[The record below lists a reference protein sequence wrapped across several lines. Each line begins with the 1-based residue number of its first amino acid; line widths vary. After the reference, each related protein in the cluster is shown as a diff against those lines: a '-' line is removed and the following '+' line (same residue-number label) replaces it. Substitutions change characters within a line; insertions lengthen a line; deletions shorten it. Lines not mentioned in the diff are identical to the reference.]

1 MAELAPSPTRGSDLQ
16 IVAEYDLQN
25 GGKICLALGDI
36 VTYAPEQGGAIVNAA
51 NRGCQGGGGVD
62 GAITRAGGDEL
73 RKLRRRLAKPFPGVD
88 DRCETGDAVRT
99 TAAEG
104 TSLGRLNVKTVI
116 HAVGP
121 DYSEKGMSHAE
132 SDGLLRKAYGAAIR
146 EAGAAKVESVA
157 FPLISAKI
165 FRGNRDLAG
174 LLELSLDA
182 LVTAADASSLKEV
195 VLVAFSSRESDALL
209 AAAWRAKTLQ
219 KRPRTAYAPRPR
231 QTPKKTKAVDVD
243 LTSDTSE
250 GGASPRAKKSLDLTD
265 DGPVDLTEEVGAAA
279 KRKAPDAPASLD
291 LTNDEADAAAP
302 RTVKKPRTKDGDAA
316 TPIDVEALELVVDL
330 TEDNGEDDDDVQI
343 IERPKEHA
351 KQLQRQLNRFKGR
364 SGGRARSLNEIM
376 RDHERRQSGVI
387 DVDDDAALAQALQ
400 AREDTF
406 ESDRELA
413 KKLQEELNGPA
424 RMAPSKRKAAPDT
437 SGDAALARRLAE
449 KDRKGRPGQ
458 TPSWVGKA
466 KPKDRSPSS
475 IGVDPESGLLD
486 VLADQRN
493 SIQDW
498 LANNAKGL
506 NVTACDPNPHSM
518 PGKPLYNR
526 FVESWQRVS
535 DQTVKLC
542 FHGTAEA
549 NIDAICRDGLDPKR
563 RAGQAHGPG
572 EYFAGA
578 GHSQISVAYCKGGR
592 KMIVFAV
599 LVDRSGLTCDKGS
612 IVVVNKPEH
621 QLPLFVLTFA
631 AGGAAA
637 YAPAAMMAPP
647 MPMPMPMPMPIPGMP
662 PAVPGYGASPFVLNA
677 GARLAPDWRKP
688 RPNSR
693 PESPNARPRLRRD
706 LRNNRP
712 AHKRESPR
720 HRRGRSNRSRGPRRG
735 LKLSKHV
742 PRRNWLGRR
751 RERREEEAAAT
762 GEKAPMCN
770 ICYVTCMLLTR
781 PG

>member
-1 MAELAPSPTRGSDLQ
+1 MAELARSPTRGSDLQ

-25 GGKICLALGDI
+25 GGKLAIALGDI
-36 VTYAPEQGGAIVNAA
+36 VTYEGAALVNAA

-73 RKLRRRLAKPFPGVD
+73 RKLRRRLPKPFPGVD

-99 TAAEG
+99 TANEG
-104 TSLGRLNVKTVI
+104 TTLGRLNVKTVI

-121 DYSEKGMSHAE
+121 DYSEKGMSHSE
-132 SDGLLRKAYGAAIR
+132 SDGLLRKAYSAAMR

-174 LLELSLDA
+174 LLEISLDA
-182 LVTAADASSLKEV
+182 VVAAADASSLKEV

-219 KRPRTAYAPRPR
+219 KRPRTAYAPRAR
-231 QTPKKTKAVDVD
+231 QTPKKAKAAVDVD

-250 GGASPRAKKSLDLTD
+250 GGASPRAKKSFDLTD
-265 DGPVDLTEEVGAAA
+265 DPLDLTEESPA

-291 LTNDEADAAAP
+291 LTVGDDDAAAP
-302 RTVKKPRTKDGDAA
+302 RTAKKPRTKDGDAS

-330 TEDNGEDDDDVQI
+330 TEDNGEDDDDDDVQI
-343 IERPKEHA
+343 IERPRDHA
-351 KQLQRQLNRFKGR
+351 KKLQRQLNRFKGR

-376 RDHERRQSGVI
+376 RDHERRKSGVI
-387 DVDDDAALAQALQ
+387 DVDDDAALAKALQ
-400 AREDTF
+400 ASREDTF

-424 RMAPSKRKAAPDT
+424 RMAPSKRKAPDT

-466 KPKDRSPSS
+466 KPKDRSASS

-498 LANNAKGL
+498 LAKNAKGL

-535 DQTVKLC
+535 DQTVKLV
-542 FHGTAEA
+542 FHGTPEQ
-549 NIDAICRDGLDPKR
+549 NVNAICQQGLDPKR
-563 RAGQAHGPG
+563 RSGQAHGPG

-578 GHSQISVAYCKGGR
+578 GHSQISVAYCQGGK

-612 IVVVNKPEH
+612 IVVVNRPEH
-621 QLPLFVLTFA
+621 QLPLFVLTFN
-631 AGGAAA
+631 G
-637 YAPAAMMAPP
+637 
-647 MPMPMPMPMPIPGMP
+647 PGSTHRV
-662 PAVPGYGASPFVLNA
+662 PAVQQFSAQISRAQARLGRRRRRSPFVLNA
-677 GARLAPDWRKP
+677 GSQVRAYQAQLALQSQLAAQR
-688 RPNSR
+688 
-693 PESPNARPRLRRD
+693 AQL
-706 LRNNRP
+706 
-712 AHKRESPR
+712 AQ
-720 HRRGRSNRSRGPRRG
+720 
-735 LKLSKHV
+735 LSSGFGM
-742 PRRNWLGRR
+742 NFSFGDDDDDFDD
-751 RERREEEAAAT
+751 
-762 GEKAPMCN
+762 GD
-770 ICYVTCMLLTR
+770 Y
-781 PG
+781 

>member
-16 IVAEYDLQN
+16 IIADYDLQN
-25 GGKICLALGDI
+25 GGKVCLALGDI

-62 GAITRAGGDEL
+62 GAITRAGGEEL
-73 RKLRRRLAKPFPGVD
+73 RKLRRRLPKPFPGVD

-99 TAAEG
+99 TAPEG

-121 DYSEKGMSHAE
+121 DYAEKNMSHAE

-146 EAGAAKVESVA
+146 EAGAAKVETVA

-165 FRGNRDLAG
+165 FRGNRDLGG

-219 KRPRTAYAPRPR
+219 KRPRTAYAPRAR
-231 QTPKKTKAVDVD
+231 QTPKKAKAAVDVD

-250 GGASPRAKKSLDLTD
+250 GGASPRAKKSLD
-265 DGPVDLTEEVGAAA
+265 PVDLTNDDGAAA

-291 LTNDEADAAAP
+291 LTIDDDDAAASAP
-302 RTVKKPRTKDGDAA
+302 QTAKKPRTKDGDAA

-330 TEDNGEDDDDVQI
+330 TEDNGEDDDDDDVQI
-343 IERPKEHA
+343 IERPRDHA
-351 KQLQRQLNRFKGR
+351 KKLQRQLNRFKGR

-376 RDHERRQSGVI
+376 RDHERRKSGVI
-387 DVDDDAALAQALQ
+387 DVDDVDDDAALAQALQ

-406 ESDRELA
+406 ESDRALA
-413 KKLQEELNGPA
+413 RKLEAELNGGPV

-466 KPKDRSPSS
+466 KPKDRSPATPE
-475 IGVDPESGLLD
+475 GWAVDDSGLLD
-486 VLADQRN
+486 VLADQRK
-493 SIQDW
+493 SIRSW
-498 LANNAKGL
+498 LATNASGL
-506 NVTACDPNPHSM
+506 HIAACDANPHSM

-526 FVESWQRVS
+526 FVESWQRVP

-563 RAGQAHGPG
+563 RSGQAYGPG
-572 EYFAGA
+572 EYFGA
-578 GHSQISVAYCKGGR
+578 PGNAAISVGYCKGGR
-592 KMIVFAV
+592 KMLVFAV
-599 LVDRSGLTCDKGS
+599 LVDKSGLTLDNGS
-612 IVVVNKPEH
+612 IIVVNKPEY

-637 YAPAAMMAPP
+637 PAMAPP
-647 MPMPMPMPMPIPGMP
+647 MPAPIP
-662 PAVPGYGASPFVLNA
+662 GASPFALNGVA
-677 GARLAPDWRKP
+677 SVQAYQAQLAAQRQAQLAQLQAQ
-688 RPNSR
+688 RQ
-693 PESPNARPRLRRD
+693 AQL
-706 LRNNRP
+706 
-712 AHKRESPR
+712 AQ
-720 HRRGRSNRSRGPRRG
+720 
-735 LKLSKHV
+735 
-742 PRRNWLGRR
+742 
-751 RERREEEAAAT
+751 
-762 GEKAPMCN
+762 
-770 ICYVTCMLLTR
+770 MLAQRQALLAQLQGGGF
-781 PG
+781 PGGFPW

>member
-16 IVAEYDLQN
+16 IVAEYALQN
-25 GGKICLALGDI
+25 GGKLAIALGDI
-36 VTYAPEQGGAIVNAA
+36 VTYEGAALVNAA

-73 RKLRRRLAKPFPGVD
+73 RKLRRRLPKPFPGVD

-99 TAAEG
+99 TAADG

-121 DYSEKGMSHAE
+121 DYAEKNMSHAE

-165 FRGNRDLAG
+165 FRGNRDLGG

-219 KRPRTAYAPRPR
+219 KRPRTAYAPRAR
-231 QTPKKTKAVDVD
+231 QTPQKTKAVDVD

-265 DGPVDLTEEVGAAA
+265 GPVDLTEEDGAAA
-279 KRKAPDAPASLD
+279 KRKAPDEPASLD
-291 LTNDEADAAAP
+291 LTIADDAP
-302 RTVKKPRTKDGDAA
+302 RTAKKPRTKDGDAA

-343 IERPKEHA
+343 IERPRDHA

-387 DVDDDAALAQALQ
+387 DVDDDASDAALAQALQ

-406 ESDRELA
+406 QSDRELA
-413 KKLQEELNGPA
+413 RKLEAELNGGPV
-424 RMAPSKRKAAPDT
+424 RMAPSKRKAPDT

-466 KPKDRSPSS
+466 KPKDRSPATPE
-475 IGVDPESGLLD
+475 GWAVDDSGLLD
-486 VLADQRN
+486 VLADQRK
-493 SIQDW
+493 SIRSW
-498 LANNAKGL
+498 LATNASGL
-506 NVTACDPNPHSM
+506 HIVACDANPHSM

-526 FVESWQRVS
+526 FVESWQRVP

-563 RAGQAHGPG
+563 RSGQAYGPG
-572 EYFAGA
+572 EYFGAAGNA
-578 GHSQISVAYCKGGR
+578 AISVGYCKGGR
-592 KMIVFAV
+592 KMLVFAV
-599 LVDRSGLTCDKGS
+599 LVDKSGLTLDNGS
-612 IVVVNKPEH
+612 IIVVNKPEY

-637 YAPAAMMAPP
+637 PALAPP
-647 MPMPMPMPMPIPGMP
+647 MPAPIP
-662 PAVPGYGASPFVLNA
+662 GASPFALNGVA
-677 GARLAPDWRKP
+677 SVQAYQAPDL
-688 RPNSR
+688 N
-693 PESPNARPRLRRD
+693 
-706 LRNNRP
+706 
-712 AHKRESPR
+712 
-720 HRRGRSNRSRGPRRG
+720 
-735 LKLSKHV
+735 
-742 PRRNWLGRR
+742 
-751 RERREEEAAAT
+751 
-762 GEKAPMCN
+762 
-770 ICYVTCMLLTR
+770 
-781 PG
+781 

>member
-16 IVAEYDLQN
+16 IIAEYDLQN
-25 GGKICLALGDI
+25 GGKISIALGDI
-36 VTYAPEQGGAIVNAA
+36 CTYEGGAIVNAA

-73 RKLRRRLAKPFPGVD
+73 RKLRRRLPKPFPGVD

-121 DYSEKGMSHAE
+121 DYGEKGMSHAE

-219 KRPRTAYAPRPR
+219 KRPRTAYAPRAR

-250 GGASPRAKKSLDLTD
+250 GGASPRAKD
-265 DGPVDLTEEVGAAA
+265 DGPVDLTNETARCRPSARRPTRPPRSTSRSMTTTPRRGRPRSRGPRTATPRRRSTSRRWSSSWISRRIMARTMTTTTSRSSSGRRSTRSSSSASSIGSRAGAAA
-279 KRKAPDAPASLD
+279 
-291 LTNDEADAAAP
+291 
-302 RTVKKPRTKDGDAA
+302 
-316 TPIDVEALELVVDL
+316 
-330 TEDNGEDDDDVQI
+330 
-343 IERPKEHA
+343 
-351 KQLQRQLNRFKGR
+351 
-364 SGGRARSLNEIM
+364 ARGLNEIM

-466 KPKDRSPSS
+466 KPIDRSSLTPATKE
-475 IGVDPESGLLD
+475 GWRVDDSGLLD

-493 SIQDW
+493 SHPG
-498 LANNAKGL
+498 LAGEEREGTQIDSVRPEPA
-506 NVTACDPNPHSM
+506 
-518 PGKPLYNR
+518 
-526 FVESWQRVS
+526 
-535 DQTVKLC
+535 
-542 FHGTAEA
+542 FH
-549 NIDAICRDGLDPKR
+549 
-563 RAGQAHGPG
+563 AGQAALQPLRGELAARLRPDRETGVPRYARTERERDLSARSGPEAPLGPG
-572 EYFAGA
+572 ARSRRVFRRRGA
-578 GHSQISVAYCKGGR
+578 LADLR
-592 KMIVFAV
+592 
-599 LVDRSGLTCDKGS
+599 GL
-612 IVVVNKPEH
+612 
-621 QLPLFVLTFA
+621 LP
-631 AGGAAA
+631 
-637 YAPAAMMAPP
+637 
-647 MPMPMPMPMPIPGMP
+647 
-662 PAVPGYGASPFVLNA
+662 
-677 GARLAPDWRKP
+677 R
-688 RPNSR
+688 R
-693 PESPNARPRLRRD
+693 PEDDSVRRV
-706 LRNNRP
+706 
-712 AHKRESPR
+712 
-720 HRRGRSNRSRGPRRG
+720 GR
-735 LKLSKHV
+735 
-742 PRRNWLGRR
+742 
-751 RERREEEAAAT
+751 
-762 GEKAPMCN
+762 
-770 ICYVTCMLLTR
+770 
-781 PG
+781 

>member
-1 MAELAPSPTRGSDLQ
+1 
-16 IVAEYDLQN
+16 
-25 GGKICLALGDI
+25 
-36 VTYAPEQGGAIVNAA
+36 
-51 NRGCQGGGGVD
+51 
-62 GAITRAGGDEL
+62 
-73 RKLRRRLAKPFPGVD
+73 
-88 DRCETGDAVRT
+88 
-99 TAAEG
+99 
-104 TSLGRLNVKTVI
+104 
-116 HAVGP
+116 
-121 DYSEKGMSHAE
+121 MSHAE
-132 SDGLLRKAYGAAIR
+132 SDDLLRKAYGAAIR

-209 AAAWRAKTLQ
+209 AAAWRAKSLQ
-219 KRPRTAYAPRPR
+219 KRPRTAYAPRAR

-265 DGPVDLTEEVGAAA
+265 DPVDLTEEDGAAA
-279 KRKAPDAPASLD
+279 KRKAPDEPASLD
-291 LTNDEADAAAP
+291 LTIDDDEAATSAP
-302 RTVKKPRTKDGDAA
+302 RTAKKPRSKEGDAS
-316 TPIDVEALELVVDL
+316 TPIDVEALELIVDL
-330 TEDNGEDDDDVQI
+330 TEDTGEDDDDDVQI
-343 IERPKEHA
+343 IERPREHA

-406 ESDRELA
+406 ETDRELA
-413 KKLQEELNGPA
+413 RKLEAELNGPA

-466 KPKDRSPSS
+466 KPIDRSSLTPATKE
-475 IGVDPESGLLD
+475 GWRVDDSGLLD

-498 LANNAKGL
+498 LAKNAKGL

-535 DQTVKLC
+535 DQTVKLV
-542 FHGTAEA
+542 FHGTPEQ
-549 NIDAICRDGLDPKR
+549 NVNAICQQGLDPKR
-563 RAGQAHGPG
+563 RSGQAHGPG

-578 GHSQISVAYCKGGR
+578 GHSQISVAYCQGGR

-621 QLPLFVLTFA
+621 QLPLFVLTFN
-631 AGGAAA
+631 G
-637 YAPAAMMAPP
+637 
-647 MPMPMPMPMPIPGMP
+647 PGSTHRV
-662 PAVPGYGASPFVLNA
+662 PAVQQFSAQISRAQARLGRRRRRSPFVLNA
-677 GARLAPDWRKP
+677 GSQVRAYQAQLALQSQLAAQRAQLAQLSSGYGMNFSFGDDD
-688 RPNSR
+688 
-693 PESPNARPRLRRD
+693 ESD
-706 LRNNRP
+706 DFDD
-712 AHKRESPR
+712 
-720 HRRGRSNRSRGPRRG
+720 GD
-735 LKLSKHV
+735 
-742 PRRNWLGRR
+742 
-751 RERREEEAAAT
+751 
-762 GEKAPMCN
+762 
-770 ICYVTCMLLTR
+770 Y
-781 PG
+781 